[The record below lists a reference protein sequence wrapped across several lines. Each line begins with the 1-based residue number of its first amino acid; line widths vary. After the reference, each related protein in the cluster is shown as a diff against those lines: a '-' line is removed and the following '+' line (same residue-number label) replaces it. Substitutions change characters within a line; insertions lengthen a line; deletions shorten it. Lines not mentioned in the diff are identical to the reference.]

1 MILPRIETPA
11 DLRALDHDELAEL
24 AAEIRAF
31 IVESVTTTGGHLGS
45 NLGVVELTIA
55 LHRVFDSPRD
65 PILWDT
71 GHQAYVHKL
80 LTGRR
85 YGFRTLR
92 QQGGMSGYPNR
103 AESEHD
109 WIENSHASTVLSYAH
124 GLATAL
130 ERQTAATAGAD
141 GTGIGADD
149 GGGHGGD
156 RRVVAVVGDGALTGG
171 MAYEALN
178 NLGHSG
184 CRVVVV
190 LNDNGRSYAPT
201 VSLLS
206 RSLTSLRLNP
216 TYVHTRQR
224 LRTLLRDIPGVGE
237 LAYSGVR
244 GVTSAMREVVSPH
257 TFFEALGVRYAGPID
272 GHDVDQLEQA
282 LTHAAEW
289 HGPIVVHVLTQKG
302 RGYAPAEEDEV
313 QRLHD
318 VKARQHPATANGHGR
333 LPATTDG
340 ESTAGDGTGT
350 AAGAA
355 TGVIGDGTGD
365 GDVLRAG
372 TVPATSPTYTEAFTQ
387 ALLHQAEQ
395 RPEVVALTAAMP
407 GPTGLLPFQERFP
420 DRYLDVGI
428 AEQHEVTAAAGMA
441 MGGLRPVV
449 AVYSTF
455 FCRAFDQANLDVG
468 LHGLPV
474 VFVLDRAGITGDNG
488 PSHHGLLDLA
498 LTLSIPGMTV
508 FTPSSAEEVPVM
520 LATALELPGPASIR
534 FSKTPPPPV
543 ASGEVGQG
551 LEGRRRRVGD
561 GSVCLL
567 AVGKMVPACMAA
579 VEVLAAE
586 GIEATVWDVRVVSPP
601 DPALLTDAAAHR
613 LVVTVEDG
621 VRVGGAGT
629 FLADAVAQSAE
640 GAGVAPPP
648 VTLLGV
654 GRAYVPQG
662 EVDDILAE
670 LGLDG
675 PGIAASVRHALGV
688 HGHDR
693 LGPVGG
699 VAGPAGLVTD

>member
-11 DLRALDHDELAEL
+11 DLRSLDPAELAEL

-31 IVESVTTTGGHLGS
+31 IVEAVSITGGHLGS

-55 LHRVFDSPRD
+55 LHRVFESPRD

-85 YGFRTLR
+85 YGFRSLR

-130 ERQTAATAGAD
+130 EAGGTAAGYD
-141 GTGIGADD
+141 GS
-149 GGGHGGD
+149 

-184 CRVVVV
+184 QRVVIV

-206 RSLTSLRLNP
+206 RSLTTLRLHP
-216 TYVHTRQR
+216 TYVQTRQR
-224 LRTLLRDIPGVGE
+224 LRSVLRDIPGVGD
-237 LAYSGVR
+237 LAYSGLH
-244 GVTSAMREVVSPH
+244 GLTSALREVVSPH

-272 GHDVDQLEQA
+272 GHDIYQMEQA
-282 LTHAAEW
+282 LAHAAEW
-289 HGPIVVHVLTQKG
+289 DGPIVVHVLTQKG

-318 VKARQHPATANGHGR
+318 VKALRRPAGDHDLAPAGRVALGAANGTRDGVTDI
-333 LPATTDG
+333 LPATYTD
-340 ESTAGDGTGT
+340 
-350 AAGAA
+350 
-355 TGVIGDGTGD
+355 
-365 GDVLRAG
+365 
-372 TVPATSPTYTEAFTQ
+372 AFTR
-387 ALLHQAEQ
+387 ALLRVAEQ
-395 RPEVVALTAAMP
+395 RPDVVALTAAMP
-407 GPTGLLPFQERFP
+407 GPTGLLPFQARFPERFF
-420 DRYLDVGI
+420 DVGI

-441 MGGLRPVV
+441 MGGLHPVV

-488 PSHHGLLDLA
+488 PSHHGVLDLA

-508 FTPSSAEEVPVM
+508 FAPSSAEEVEVM
-520 LATALELPGPASIR
+520 LETAMELSGPSSIR
-534 FSKTPPPPV
+534 FSKAPPPRVGP
-543 ASGEVGQG
+543 GEVGRG
-551 LEGRRRRVGD
+551 LEARRLRQGD

-567 AVGKMVPACMAA
+567 GVGKLVAACEAA
-579 VEVLAAE
+579 ADELAAE
-586 GIEATVWDVRVVSPP
+586 GVDATVWDVRVVSPP
-601 DPALLTDAAAHR
+601 AAAW
-613 LVVTVEDG
+613 
-621 VRVGGAGT
+621 
-629 FLADAVAQSAE
+629 
-640 GAGVAPPP
+640 
-648 VTLLGV
+648 
-654 GRAYVPQG
+654 VP
-662 EVDDILAE
+662 
-670 LGLDG
+670 
-675 PGIAASVRHALGV
+675 
-688 HGHDR
+688 
-693 LGPVGG
+693 
-699 VAGPAGLVTD
+699 